1 MKQQKTTND
10 VLDLISGKRRGSFIT
25 PPINKRIRYKG
36 KLGVLLNE
44 YDSGIVYFKMDG
56 DLTIS
61 CDIKEKIEIL

>member
-36 KLGVLLNE
+36 KGGLLLND
-44 YDSGIVYFKMDG
+44 YGFGVVYFRMDG
-56 DLTIS
+56 DQCIS
-61 CDIKEKIEIL
+61 CDVKEAIEIL